1 LRAVGRVGF
10 FVYVKQP
17 TVNTLLLILS

>member
-17 TVNTLLLILS
+17 AVNTLLLILS